1 MKIRLIA
8 PVILLLI
15 SFTAAED
22 YPWKGAVVK
31 VDITPAELGWMSGYS
46 SRKGPAEKVLQPIH
60 AKALALEDSDGGR
73 FVFVT
78 LDLIGVPRPFRDEVE
93 DRAMKKHGLSP
104 GEILLNASHTHSGPM
119 MRIYR
124 MPGSNI
130 ERAAYANIPE
140 DQQELRIRQ
149 TKDYMAKLADK
160 IDGIIGESLENL
172 EPVSVAWSHSRC
184 GFAMNRRTPAGPGA
198 WKNSP
203 NPDAPVDHEVPVLS
217 VTADDDGQLLAV
229 MFGYACHATT
239 LSIMEIS
246 GDWPGFAQT
255 FFEEDHPGTVAMFLN
270 GCSGDQNP
278 YPRRMLPYVERH
290 GRSMATAV
298 EAALETPAH
307 PVEGPLRS
315 ALDWV
320 DVPYQE
326 APTKAEL
333 EEKAKSKDRYDARH
347 AGFML
352 EFLAVKGAFP
362 KSYPV
367 PVQTVRFGNG
377 LAIAA
382 IGGEVVIDYALR
394 LKREMGEANAGAPVW
409 VAGYSNDVPTYI
421 PSKRVL
427 EEGGYEGGGAMRY
440 VRSSVHPA
448 PWVPEIEELL
458 VGKILE
464 QNAELK

>member
-1 MKIRLIA
+1 MKIRFIA
-8 PVILLLI
+8 PVILLLF
-15 SFTAAED
+15 SPVTAED
-22 YPWKGAVVK
+22 YPWKGAVAK
-31 VDITPAELGWMSGYS
+31 VDITPAELGWMSGYA

-60 AKALALEDSDGGR
+60 AKALALEDAEGGR
-73 FVFVT
+73 FVFLT
-78 LDLIGVPRPFRDEVE
+78 MDLIGVPRPFRDEVA
-93 DRAMKKHGLSP
+93 DRAMKKYDLAA
-104 GEILLNASHTHSGPM
+104 GEILINASHTHSGPM
-119 MRIYR
+119 MRLYR
-124 MPGSNI
+124 VPGTDI
-130 ERAAYANIPE
+130 ERAPYASIPD

-149 TKDYMAKLADK
+149 TKEYMATLADK
-160 IDGIIGESLENL
+160 VDGIIGEALGNL
-172 EPVSVAWSHSRC
+172 EPASVAWSHSRC
-184 GFAMNRRTPAGPGA
+184 GFAMNRRTPAGPGV

-203 NPDAPVDHEVPVLS
+203 NPDAPVDHEVPVLQ
-217 VTADDDGQLLAV
+217 VKAKDDGQLLAV

-246 GDWPGFAQT
+246 GDWPGYAQT
-255 FFEEDHPGTVAMFLN
+255 FFEQDHPGTVAMFLN

-290 GRSMATAV
+290 GRNMATAV

-315 ALDWV
+315 ALAWV
-320 DVPYQE
+320 DVPYQK
-326 APTKAEL
+326 APTKAAL
-333 EEKAKSKDRYDARH
+333 AEKAKSKDRYDARH
-347 AGFML
+347 A
-352 EFLAVKGAFP
+352 EFLLDYLEAKGGFP
-362 KSYPV
+362 ASYPV

-394 LKREMGEANAGAPVW
+394 LKREMGEANGGAPVW

-448 PWVPEIEELL
+448 PWAPEIEELL